1 MSDYCHYKVLR
12 IPFTK
17 YFPDKDIWDFESKH
31 LNIFHNQPGYFNI
44 PATDNEEMEYLD
56 FIIEYD
62 YGQDAGDWGK
72 SRNLKVDEMVNYYD
86 LFRLLIPDIDMT
98 DVKLVE
104 YCYYNCCEAPD
115 YYDTSNDPF
124 YDLIPF
130 INKIKPEDIS
140 IGNSNQF

>member
-31 LNIFHNQPGYFNI
+31 FNIFRNQPGYFNI

-86 LFRLLIPDIDMT
+86 LFKLIIPDIDMT
-98 DVKLVE
+98 DVRLVE

-115 YYDTSNDPF
+115 YYDTSKDSF

-130 INKIKPEDIS
+130 INKIKAGDIS